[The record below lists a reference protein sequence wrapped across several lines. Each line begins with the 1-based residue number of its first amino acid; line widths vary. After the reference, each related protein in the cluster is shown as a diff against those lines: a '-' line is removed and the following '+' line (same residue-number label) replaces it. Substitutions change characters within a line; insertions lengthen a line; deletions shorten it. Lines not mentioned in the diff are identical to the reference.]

1 MVLLRLGKYFDN
13 KDAMQRKIKTA
24 MAYPIFVLGFVTLM
38 IVVIMTFIIPRFQ
51 VIFTQVKGELPAFTR
66 GFMKFYE
73 LSRDNVIFLIVGVV
87 AMTVGII
94 FYNRTPKGHEKL
106 SRGLL
111 KTPLLG
117 KVISQG
123 FISMFCRTMATLLS
137 AGVSVI
143 DALNIMVGMS
153 NNDVIKAAI
162 ETLRGYI
169 VEGSNII

>member
-1 MVLLRLGKYFDN
+1 MVLQRLGQYFDN
-13 KDAMQRKIKTA
+13 KDAMTRKIKTA

-51 VIFTQVKGELPAFTR
+51 VIFTQVKGDLPAFTK

-73 LSRDNVIFLIVGVV
+73 ISRDNVIFLILGVAAAV
-87 AMTVGII
+87 IGVT
-94 FYNRTPKGHEKL
+94 FYNRTPAGHERI
-106 SRGLL
+106 SRMLL
-111 KTPLLG
+111 KIPLLG

-153 NNDVIKAAI
+153 NNEVIKAAI
-162 ETLRGYI
+162 KHSGLYCGRI
-169 VEGSNII
+169 K